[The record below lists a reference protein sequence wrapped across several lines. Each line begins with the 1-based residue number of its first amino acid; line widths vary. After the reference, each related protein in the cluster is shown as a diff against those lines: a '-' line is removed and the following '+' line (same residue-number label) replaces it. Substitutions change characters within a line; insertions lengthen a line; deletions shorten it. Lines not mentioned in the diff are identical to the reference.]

1 MSDDATTHYPWP
13 RGGIIG
19 PNHPIALTVLSG
31 ALSGQSFELR
41 RGEQIIGR
49 GPQVDIRIDDTGVS
63 REHAKLIWT
72 PHGVFNLLDLRSTN
86 GTAVNGNRID
96 VAILRAGD
104 RIQLGPQVE
113 LGFGPSL
120 HPDELRRREQAAR
133 RLREQLSVRQLQV
146 AKLVAEGA
154 SNREIAERLGIR
166 VRTVESH
173 LDHIYGQLAIGS
185 RTELTRAIVEAG
197 LLTPAS

>member
-1 MSDDATTHYPWP
+1 MTTRCCASARCGPRCASAAHERDFIAARCSDYARAAVSDDATTHYPWP

-19 PNHPIALTVLSG
+19 PNRPIALTVLSG

-86 GTAVNGNRID
+86 GTAVNG
-96 VAILRAGD
+96 
-104 RIQLGPQVE
+104 
-113 LGFGPSL
+113 
-120 HPDELRRREQAAR
+120 
-133 RLREQLSVRQLQV
+133 
-146 AKLVAEGA
+146 
-154 SNREIAERLGIR
+154 
-166 VRTVESH
+166 
-173 LDHIYGQLAIGS
+173 
-185 RTELTRAIVEAG
+185 
-197 LLTPAS
+197 